1 MQCHQWIPYHIQC
14 HHQHDHV
21 LSIPF
26 ISPHF
31 FFSGPIQIS
40 LFLASTFS
48 MQPLLMEHC
57 SPLPSSMNL
66 SGFSALLTFVLVQL
80 FWNINFGCWRE
91 VSGFVV
97 TSTYELIVL
106 VLCCVCV
113 SVCRHMY
120 AYPSCCC
127 WKCGGG
133 GVNFYSFPSL
143 LFILTTTD

>member
-21 LSIPF
+21 MSIPF

-97 TSTYELIVL
+97 TYCASF
-106 VLCCVCV
+106 VLCVCVCV
-113 SVCRHMY
+113 SPHVCLPQLLLLKM
-120 AYPSCCC
+120 
-127 WKCGGG
+127 WG
-133 GVNFYSFPSL
+133 GVNFYSFPAL